1 MPRRL
6 KIRLASSSYFRTL
19 GVTAMVGRTFDAEVE
34 PAEGTTPVAVISHE
48 FWQRR
53 LGGRADAVGATIA
66 LRTGLFSV
74 IGVMPPSF
82 FGETVGERPDAWVPL
97 SMLATVLP
105 GRLWLR
111 DQPGSVEKVMW
122 LHAFARLGPGI
133 ALDRAQANA
142 NLVFQ
147 QGLSGYY
154 GSVADET
161 TRKRFLDQ
169 RLRLKAA
176 ATGASSVRGDFS
188 EPLMVLLGAAGLVL
202 LIACANLGNLLLART
217 TARHREMAV
226 RLALGASRLRLV
238 RQLVTESLCL
248 AAMGGVVGLATALV
262 LREALLRLVSDSSI
276 ALPAA
281 IDLRTLA
288 FAFGLA
294 LISGLLLGLLP
305 AVRITKTEAVSGL
318 REQGRGIAGSVAWLR
333 LAKLSSSDSLRCR
346 CRCWSARACWC
357 RRWSIFSGSIW
368 GIPKTAS

>member
-1 MPRRL
+1 MASSSALQRVEARVAGGDAEEIE
-6 KIRLASSSYFRTL
+6 IRLASSSYFRTL
-19 GVTAMVGRTFDAEVE
+19 GVTAMVGRTFDAEAE

-53 LGGRADAVGATIA
+53 FGGRADAVGATIA

-97 SMLATVLP
+97 SMQATVLP
-105 GRLWLR
+105 GRPWLR

-122 LHAFARLGPGI
+122 LHGFARLRPGV

-142 NLVFQ
+142 NVVFQ

-188 EPLMVLLGAAGLVL
+188 EPLMVLLGAAG
-202 LIACANLGNLLLART
+202 A
-217 TARHREMAV
+217 
-226 RLALGASRLRLV
+226 GAAHRLRQP
-238 RQLVTESLCL
+238 RQ
-248 AAMGGVVGLATALV
+248 
-262 LREALLRLVSDSSI
+262 
-276 ALPAA
+276 PAA
-281 IDLRTLA
+281 GA
-288 FAFGLA
+288 HHGAQ
-294 LISGLLLGLLP
+294 S
-305 AVRITKTEAVSGL
+305 
-318 REQGRGIAGSVAWLR
+318 
-333 LAKLSSSDSLRCR
+333 
-346 CRCWSARACWC
+346 
-357 RRWSIFSGSIW
+357 
-368 GIPKTAS
+368 